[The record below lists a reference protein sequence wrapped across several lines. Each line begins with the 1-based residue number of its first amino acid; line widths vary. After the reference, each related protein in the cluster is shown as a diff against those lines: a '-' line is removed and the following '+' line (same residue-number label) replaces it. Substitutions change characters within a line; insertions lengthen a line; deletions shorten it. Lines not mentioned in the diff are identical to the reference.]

1 MASPAGQGA
10 AQQKLAGEGNR
21 SFSHAHAHVPLL
33 DLANI
38 STMKDTVG
46 EGGYTADS
54 HVGGNVTLGDGTLAS
69 GMKPSAA
76 TATVASATTG
86 AGVGP
91 SAGGAVPRLGVLG
104 ATAGASVVGEG
115 PDASGPGQS
124 AAEAQEWRAARQ
136 RGEVRCSDKLEPRSP
151 GSQGQLTGEGSWG
164 GGLSTQQASAH
175 ANPQGVLGSSAQY
188 VPQRRP
194 LSSRQR
200 VAGSDGAAP
209 RIPSAR
215 AGNQPDTR

>member
-1 MASPAGQGA
+1 MASPAGQGG

-38 STMKDTVG
+38 TTMKGTAG

-54 HVGGNVTLGDGTLAS
+54 HVGGDVTLGDGTLAS
-69 GMKPSAA
+69 AMKPSAA
-76 TATVASATTG
+76 TATVASATTR

-104 ATAGASVVGEG
+104 ATAGASVVGAG
-115 PDASGPGQS
+115 PDAPGPSHS
-124 AAEAQEWRAARQ
+124 AAESQEWRAARQ
-136 RGEVRCSDKLEPRSP
+136 RGEVRCSDK
-151 GSQGQLTGEGSWG
+151 QLTGEGSWG
-164 GGLSTQQASAH
+164 GGLSTRQASAR
-175 ANPQGVLGSSAQY
+175 ANPQGALGSSAQY

-215 AGNQPDTR
+215 VGNQPDTR